1 MLLINRYIYSSDDVT
16 PAKRVKLAENTND
29 YEDEDE
35 SEEDDDE
42 DVEKLEAM
50 AMAHL

>member
-16 PAKRVKLAENTND
+16 PAKRVKLAEHTND
-29 YEDEDE
+29 YEDDE